1 MLFNWITSNL
11 PFGNTKVK
19 MNAISIQGRKL
30 IPARNILHLA

>member
-11 PFGNTKVK
+11 PFSTTKVK

-30 IPARNILHLA
+30 IHARNILHLA